1 MTKHIIQLY
10 NEYIGNLKY
19 ENGML
24 KKGEKMI
31 KLSDSEICIMHIIWK
46 NGKTTSFDIIDEVK
60 KNEKISENTIRTLL
74 ARMVKKQAIKISE
87 KKGKTYIYEAC
98 INEDEFLIK
107 EANNFLENVYQGA
120 MNTMLLNFVKENKLT
135 KKDVED
141 LLKKIEKE
149 D

>member
-1 MTKHIIQLY
+1 
-10 NEYIGNLKY
+10 
-19 ENGML
+19 
-24 KKGEKMI
+24 MI
-31 KLSDSEICIMHIIWK
+31 KLSDSEICIMYIIWK

-60 KNEKISENTIRTLL
+60 KNEKILENTIRTLL

-98 INEDEFLIK
+98 INEDEFLRK